1 MAKIKV
7 TLIKSTSGR
16 TKDVQATVAALGLT
30 KIRTS
35 NVLELTPAIQG
46 MLNKVNYL
54 VKVDEA
60 E

>member
-1 MAKIKV
+1 
-7 TLIKSTSGR
+7 
-16 TKDVQATVAALGLT
+16 VQATVAALGLT
-30 KIRTS
+30 KIRTC

-54 VKVDEA
+54 VKVEDA